1 MVTSRLLKV
10 GLILGITAILSVP
23 AVAQTPLPGQQ
34 ATPTT
39 QKTAMPH
46 ITVDHPNRWVDID
59 ATVVLRQGGWLELLA
74 CTPDSR
80 THESI
85 LAIHALPSHV
95 HLALLTLGLEPG
107 APMKWRLEGDDYVST
122 PAHGPK
128 VAVTIVVPQDGA
140 PPREADANTWFVNKQ
155 TGQSP
160 PDNIWLFTGSSFDQ
174 EKNPPRYRADVEGSI
189 ISLVHFGDEVLAR
202 PTDTTN
208 QSDQG
213 MLQPNTE
220 LIPQVG
226 TKVKVRLRPAGDQN
240 TPSDQT
246 LKKE

>member
-1 MVTSRLLKV
+1 M
-10 GLILGITAILSVP
+10 LGTIAILQ
-23 AVAQTPLPGQQ
+23 ALGWAQTSLPDQ
-34 ATPTT
+34 ATTPST
-39 QKTAMPH
+39 QPAMPH
-46 ITVDHPNRWVDID
+46 VTVDQQNRIVDLD

-85 LAIHALPSHV
+85 LAVGALPSHV

-107 APMKWRLEGDDYVST
+107 TPMKWRLEGEDYVAI

-128 VAVTIVVPQDGA
+128 VAVTIIVPQADGQ
-140 PPREADANTWFVNKQ
+140 PPQEVPANQWFVHKQ

-160 PDNIWLFTGSSFDQ
+160 PDNIWLFTGSSFDEDQ
-174 EKNPPRYRADVEGSI
+174 NPPRYRADVEGSV

-202 PTDTTN
+202 PTDKTN

-220 LIPQVG
+220 QIPEVG
-226 TKVKVRLRPAGDQN
+226 TKVKIRLRPVAD
-240 TPSDQT
+240 
-246 LKKE
+246 